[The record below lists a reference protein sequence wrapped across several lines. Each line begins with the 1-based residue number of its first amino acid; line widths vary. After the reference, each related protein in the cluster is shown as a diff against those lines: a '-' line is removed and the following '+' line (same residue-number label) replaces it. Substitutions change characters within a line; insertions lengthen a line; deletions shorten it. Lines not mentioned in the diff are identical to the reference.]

1 MYAQFVVVITTA
13 AGHIVL
19 AERTF
24 EGAAV
29 THGATVP
36 AIDRYQREI
45 YFKKVTGGAHAAT
58 QSVFL
63 NEMMGAL
70 LQAPGANGGDL
81 RHRRRLKV

>member
-1 MYAQFVVVITTA
+1 MYAQFVVVIATA

-29 THGATVP
+29 THGAAVP
-36 AIDRYQREI
+36 ARYQREI